1 MAVGASRLTTVFAPW
16 SCGLVMVASL
26 SWSGAFVGCGTTVRS
41 AVVAAPVLRRILRK
55 PLGKGLNVAVITMTQ
70 VAQAAGVSLSTVSH
84 VMNQTQ
90 HVAPATRAKVLEAAG
105 PWAIGTYG

>member
-1 MAVGASRLTTVFAPW
+1 
-16 SCGLVMVASL
+16 
-26 SWSGAFVGCGTTVRS
+26 
-41 AVVAAPVLRRILRK
+41 
-55 PLGKGLNVAVITMTQ
+55 MTQ

-84 VMNQTQ
+84 VMNQTR